1 MTSTT
6 GCEPATALEWSRRLS
21 RFQTPSVPRAM
32 FELAVSA
39 LPFAACWFGMAWAV
53 MNHVWFLYALLLLP
67 TVGFFVRLFLI
78 QHDCGHHAFLAS
90 NRGNDWIGRAISV
103 ITLTAYAH
111 WRRAHAIHHA
121 TSGNL
126 GRRGVGDIDT
136 LTIDEYR
143 ARSPR
148 QQWLYRLYRS
158 PLVMFGIGPAFV
170 FILQNRIPAGFLRG
184 RDAWISVMTTNIAIG
199 IFVAALVAT
208 FGWRTFLLVHGP
220 VMLLS
225 VAIGGWLFYVQHQF
239 AETSWDESQSWSV
252 REAALHGS
260 SHYDLP
266 PVLRWFSANIGVHH
280 VHHLC
285 SRIPFYR
292 LPDVL
297 RAYPE
302 LRTMGRVTLLGS
314 LRCVRMVL
322 WDPRRRQ
329 LVSFREAQASVVNG
343 QYV

>member
-1 MTSTT
+1 MTTT
-6 GCEPATALEWSRRLS
+6 SGCEPVTALEWSRRLA
-21 RFQTPSVPRAM
+21 RFQTPSVARAM
-32 FELAVSA
+32 FELAITA
-39 LPFAACWFGMAWAV
+39 LPFVACWLGMAWAV
-53 MNHVWFLYALLLLP
+53 GHQVWFVYALLMPL

-90 NRGNDWIGRAISV
+90 NRGNDWVGRAISV
-103 ITLTAYAH
+103 ITVTAYAH

-126 GRRGVGDIDT
+126 SRRGVGDIDT
-136 LTIDEYR
+136 LTVDEYR

-148 QQWLYRLYRS
+148 GQRLYRLYRN
-158 PLVMFGIGPAFV
+158 PLVMFAIGPMFV
-170 FILQNRIPAGFLRG
+170 FLLQNRIPAGFLRE
-184 RDAWISVMTTNIAIG
+184 RKAWISVMTTNIAI
-199 IFVAALVAT
+199 AALVALLVT
-208 FGWRTFLLVHGP
+208 VFGWRTFLLVHGP
-220 VMLLS
+220 VMLVS

-239 AETSWDESQSWSV
+239 EATSWDESKSWSV
-252 REAALHGS
+252 REAALRGS

-266 PVLRWFSANIGVHH
+266 PILRWFSANIGIHH

-302 LRTMGRVTLLGS
+302 LRTMGRITLIDS
-314 LRCVRMVL
+314 LRCVRLVL
-322 WDPRRRQ
+322 WDARKRQ
-329 LVSFREAQASVVNG
+329 LVSFRDVMQA
-343 QYV
+343 